1 MAKQVG
7 LFNLRGKIENK
18 SFYKTAGVPETVIRG
33 IPEGLSARVKTADEY
48 ANTRLNNAE
57 FKQANGIAT
66 FGFNAVPNRKASMM
80 RRFAIAEMTKK
91 GLEYIKEGSGQW
103 GQRLP
108 VETFDNIIVDLLEN
122 RAKSGPYQGEFG
134 TLSVDIPEL
143 PSGSYIIEDT
153 ISANVAT
160 DLLGKGIDGFYA
172 LVVKGAM
179 AEVLDADGFVRQHF
193 GVSSVS
199 PHDITIDPTDE
210 SPSQLAS
217 FAASYATLG
226 MSPAGYTAASGAA
239 NNGMYAIISF
249 IPYRTIGTQ
258 RHSLYEYATFAAVA
272 LGAIPT
278 E

>member
-122 RAKSGPYQGEFG
+122 RAKSGPYQGEYGHISTQVDAGG
-134 TLSVDIPEL
+134 TYDVILSGDAATV
-143 PSGSYIIEDT
+143 
-153 ISANVAT
+153 SA
-160 DLLGKGIDGFYA
+160 LMEKGITGFYC
-172 LVVKGAM
+172 LSVKGAM
-179 AEVLDADGFVRQHF
+179 AEVLDGDGFVRQHF

-199 PHDITIDPTDE
+199 PIDIPLSTDIDE
-210 SPSQLAS
+210 SPVH
-217 FAASYATLG
+217 FIPSYSTLG
-226 MSPAGYTAASGAA
+226 MSQMGYTAAQGAA
-239 NNGMYAIISF
+239 NNGMYVILSF
-249 IPYRTIGTQ
+249 IPYRTVGSQ
-258 RHSLYEYATFAAVA
+258 RHTLYEYATFAAVA
-272 LGAIPT
+272 LGAIPSA
-278 E
+278 